1 MGLLCPALLLGGVRR
16 RTKVVVVR
24 SPEVGNENADVV
36 VVGDVDSSALADAL
50 GKVGAITAF
59 FFFGAKICSLQ
70 SHLGLRLSC

>member
-59 FFFGAKICSLQ
+59 FFFWRKNL
-70 SHLGLRLSC
+70 